1 MLVINNDN
9 GNKSKN
15 IIEIVACS
23 SGIGSL
29 KQSNFK
35 NNLIVY
41 LPLELSFGDLKSL
54 DNYNRE
60 CLKELYNY
68 DDYFPF
74 EEGYVFQKEI
84 GKLKEYVAKADKIR
98 IWSSHKST
106 NEFLLFLYI
115 CYLFPNNNISVVFAD
130 EYNSDCWSIGCTN
143 FKEVNKLAEKE
154 HILLQRDKELYIS
167 EWKKI
172 VSVNSELRCIKNGK
186 IESVTIDYFNKTI
199 LSYLENK
206 EIEFMEL
213 VGRLMADSVIDN
225 DSVFVYIYLINRL
238 IKQEQIQVIRIDESN
253 RRILKENQNIKIG
266 GDI

>member
-1 MLVINNDN
+1 M
-9 GNKSKN
+9 
-15 IIEIVACS
+15 
-23 SGIGSL
+23 
-29 KQSNFK
+29 
-35 NNLIVY
+35 
-41 LPLELSFGDLKSL
+41 
-54 DNYNRE
+54 
-60 CLKELYNY
+60 
-68 DDYFPF
+68 
-74 EEGYVFQKEI
+74 
-84 GKLKEYVAKADKIR
+84 
-98 IWSSHKST
+98 
-106 NEFLLFLYI
+106 
-115 CYLFPNNNISVVFAD
+115 FPNNNISVVFAD